1 LGDSESGSARARAA
15 AVGFEAGDFHSSQG
29 PQIHDIAVIGNEV
42 SVACSSALSVSI
54 SGSGTGSRSEHGYG
68 LTRAR
73 LSLEPF
79 GEECYIRVTVT
90 DDKGRRAWSNPI
102 WF

>member
-1 LGDSESGSARARAA
+1 
-15 AVGFEAGDFHSSQG
+15 
-29 PQIHDIAVIGNEV
+29 
-42 SVACSSALSVSI
+42 VSI

-79 GEECYIRVTVT
+79 GEECYFRVTVT

-102 WF
+102 WL